1 MLIIDFL
8 IKRAQH
14 SVLKDNNDRKPFRL
28 MPFVANHVT
37 CDEQRELGLANIYV
51 MVNWRTLNQQ
61 HACCPQGISAVLL
74 IQSLECILSFYAI
87 LNSTLKHVCLSPTQT
102 FC

>member
-1 MLIIDFL
+1 MVSDFYFIMFCLMYVYYSIKLFSTMLIIDFL

-51 MVNWRTLNQQ
+51 MVN
-61 HACCPQGISAVLL
+61 
-74 IQSLECILSFYAI
+74 
-87 LNSTLKHVCLSPTQT
+87 
-102 FC
+102 